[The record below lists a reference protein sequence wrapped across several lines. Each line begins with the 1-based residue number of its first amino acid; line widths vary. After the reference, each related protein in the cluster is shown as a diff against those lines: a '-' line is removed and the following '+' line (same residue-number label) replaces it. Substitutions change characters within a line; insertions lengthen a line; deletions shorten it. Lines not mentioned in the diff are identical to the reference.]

1 VNPNRRPD
9 RLVERRLPPLVL
21 TGGPATGKSTTG
33 RALARGCARGA
44 FVDVDDVRQLVV
56 SGGAT
61 VWEGAEGV
69 RQWELAARNACALAV
84 NLWEAGFDVVVAD
97 VLDRRTAAVYRQLLP
112 GALIVHLVVSLTEAR
127 RRAATRRVWLTD
139 DEFAWLHERDRREPP
154 DADVRLELDGVDEA
168 GQLAAVR
175 GVWR

>member
-1 VNPNRRPD
+1 M
-9 RLVERRLPPLVL
+9 
-21 TGGPATGKSTTG
+21 
-33 RALARGCARGA
+33 
-44 FVDVDDVRQLVV
+44 DVDDVRQLVV